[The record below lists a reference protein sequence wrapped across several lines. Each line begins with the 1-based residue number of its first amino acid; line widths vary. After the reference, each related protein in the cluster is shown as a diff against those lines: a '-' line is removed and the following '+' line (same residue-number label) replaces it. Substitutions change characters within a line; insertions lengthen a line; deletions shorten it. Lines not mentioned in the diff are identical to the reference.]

1 MHSIRLAALITFAL
15 GACADDNKAPDEL
28 ATAREQF
35 SETMHG
41 SYRFTWRRSCECST
55 ESTTP
60 IRITVQ
66 QGNIISAINLETNQ
80 PVASDTLGAL
90 QTIEG
95 VFDTIEDAYNEN
107 AASINVSYDPTTNY
121 PISVG
126 IDYDLGIADEEF
138 SLQITDVVSF
148 DAT

>member
-1 MHSIRLAALITFAL
+1 MQSLRFAALITLAL
-15 GACADDNKAPDEL
+15 GACADDSKAPDEL

-35 SETMHG
+35 SESMHG
-41 SYRFTWRRSCECST
+41 SYRFTWRRSCECTT

-80 PVASDTLGAL
+80 AVSNDTLQTL
-90 QTIEG
+90 KTIEG

-107 AASINVSYDPTTNY
+107 AASVNVMYDATTSFPT
-121 PISVG
+121 SVG